1 MWNHM
6 CECRLP
12 PQAQSCPM
20 PSQVAPVTERSPI
33 AIRLPIPLDIRML
46 HAPTGRAHVHR
57 GALGA
62 HRHMSHAGTCEEL
75 AALPCVFILALGR
88 SGSSHLV
95 QILHSIPGYRISGE
109 TDNAWVYLARFAR
122 LAEAMDQ
129 KRARVHQA
137 TSTAALGRTG
147 SMAELPL
154 CETWRPYYQRA
165 GARATN
171 LTARCRAMQHE
182 ATGSHVSTCKLAR
195 ETVREAERCNSIKP
209 RECINPRGMLRKKL
223 AHSCP
228 VACGACRLSSR
239 TPFERSVDLC
249 EARRL
254 LLAVHNPEPR
264 ARVFGFKEIY
274 SPWVRRP
281 WQLGEIF
288 DGGIGFIRGLFPR
301 AKFIL
306 HWRENVTRIAGSDFW
321 QTEGERAQSI
331 ANFKKVVRR
340 YEEYVDN
347 HPDHAFATTLEG
359 VTVRKRQQ
367 SQLRNLFKF
376 LGEPLTARVK
386 AVAREHLA
394 LHDWSEET
402 HMRRVP
408 VHHANGSTTF
418 QSVSYAWSTSS
429 QARRSEG

>member
-1 MWNHM
+1 
-6 CECRLP
+6 
-12 PQAQSCPM
+12 
-20 PSQVAPVTERSPI
+20 
-33 AIRLPIPLDIRML
+33 
-46 HAPTGRAHVHR
+46 
-57 GALGA
+57 
-62 HRHMSHAGTCEEL
+62 MSHAGTCEEL

-171 LTARCRAMQHE
+171 LTAICKAMQHE

-386 AVAREHLA
+386 AVAREHLS

>member
-1 MWNHM
+1 
-6 CECRLP
+6 
-12 PQAQSCPM
+12 
-20 PSQVAPVTERSPI
+20 
-33 AIRLPIPLDIRML
+33 
-46 HAPTGRAHVHR
+46 
-57 GALGA
+57 
-62 HRHMSHAGTCEEL
+62 MSHAGTCEEL

-171 LTARCRAMQHE
+171 LTARCKAMQHE
-182 ATGSHVSTCKLAR
+182 ATGSHVATCKLAR

-386 AVAREHLA
+386 AVAREHLT

>member
-1 MWNHM
+1 M

>member
-1 MWNHM
+1 M
-6 CECRLP
+6 
-12 PQAQSCPM
+12 
-20 PSQVAPVTERSPI
+20 T
-33 AIRLPIPLDIRML
+33 
-46 HAPTGRAHVHR
+46 

-62 HRHMSHAGTCEEL
+62 HRQMSHAGTCEEL

-195 ETVREAERCNSIKP
+195 ETVREAERCNSVKP

-306 HWRENVTRIAGSDFW
+306 HSRENVTRIAGSDFW

-386 AVAREHLA
+386 AVAREHLT

>member
-1 MWNHM
+1 MY
-6 CECRLP
+6 
-12 PQAQSCPM
+12 
-20 PSQVAPVTERSPI
+20 ER
-33 AIRLPIPLDIRML
+33 A
-46 HAPTGRAHVHR
+46 TYR

-386 AVAREHLA
+386 AVAREHLS

>member
-1 MWNHM
+1 M
-6 CECRLP
+6 
-12 PQAQSCPM
+12 
-20 PSQVAPVTERSPI
+20 T
-33 AIRLPIPLDIRML
+33 
-46 HAPTGRAHVHR
+46 

-62 HRHMSHAGTCEEL
+62 HRQMSHAGTCEEL

-122 LAEAMDQ
+122 LTEAMDQ

-171 LTARCRAMQHE
+171 LTARCKAMQHE

-306 HWRENVTRIAGSDFW
+306 HSRENVTRIAGSDFW

-386 AVAREHLA
+386 AVAREHLT

>member
-1 MWNHM
+1 M
-6 CECRLP
+6 
-12 PQAQSCPM
+12 
-20 PSQVAPVTERSPI
+20 T
-33 AIRLPIPLDIRML
+33 
-46 HAPTGRAHVHR
+46 

-62 HRHMSHAGTCEEL
+62 HRQMSHAGTCEEL

-122 LAEAMDQ
+122 LTEAMDQ

-171 LTARCRAMQHE
+171 LTARCKAMQHE

-386 AVAREHLA
+386 AVAREHLT

>member
-1 MWNHM
+1 MVLG
-6 CECRLP
+6 RLQLRVDVQTTLRSTRLTLLNETP
-12 PQAQSCPM
+12 P
-20 PSQVAPVTERSPI
+20 RNSPKQ
-33 AIRLPIPLDIRML
+33 
-46 HAPTGRAHVHR
+46 RARRHCAAR
-57 GALGA
+57 ARESSG
-62 HRHMSHAGTCEEL
+62 RHMSHPGTSCEEL

-88 SGSSHLV
+88 SGSSHLI

-122 LAEAMDQ
+122 LAQAMDQ
-129 KRARVHQA
+129 KRVRAHHA
-137 TSTAALGRTG
+137 TSTAALSGRTG
-147 SMAELPL
+147 FRVELPL

-171 LTARCRAMQHE
+171 LTARCRAMQHG
-182 ATGSHVSTCKLAR
+182 ATDLHVSTCKLAR

-209 RECINPRGMLRKKL
+209 RECISPRGMLRKKL

-228 VACGACRLSSR
+228 VACGACQLSSR
-239 TPFERSVDLC
+239 KPFESSVDLC

-281 WQLGEIF
+281 GQLGEIF

-331 ANFKKVVRR
+331 ASFKKVVRR

-418 QSVSYAWSTSS
+418 ESVSFAWSTSS
-429 QARRSEG
+429 QARRPGG

>member
-1 MWNHM
+1 
-6 CECRLP
+6 
-12 PQAQSCPM
+12 
-20 PSQVAPVTERSPI
+20 
-33 AIRLPIPLDIRML
+33 
-46 HAPTGRAHVHR
+46 
-57 GALGA
+57 
-62 HRHMSHAGTCEEL
+62 
-75 AALPCVFILALGR
+75 
-88 SGSSHLV
+88 
-95 QILHSIPGYRISGE
+95 
-109 TDNAWVYLARFAR
+109 
-122 LAEAMDQ
+122 
-129 KRARVHQA
+129 
-137 TSTAALGRTG
+137 
-147 SMAELPL
+147 
-154 CETWRPYYQRA
+154 
-165 GARATN
+165 
-171 LTARCRAMQHE
+171 MQHE